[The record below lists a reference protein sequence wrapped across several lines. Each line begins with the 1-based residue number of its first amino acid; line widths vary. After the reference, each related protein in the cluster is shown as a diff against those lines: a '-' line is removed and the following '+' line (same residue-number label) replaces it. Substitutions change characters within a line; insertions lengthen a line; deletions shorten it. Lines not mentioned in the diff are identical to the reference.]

1 MVTLE
6 NRAGKFVAPT
16 PESFKASGIHADWKN
31 APGFYMVLTDQPG
44 DDSWPITGLTYI
56 LVQRNQTDAG
66 KAEILQLVLHHRRE
80 CGLQAPLCAARRR
93 GGRTGP
99 QGVGRRDP
107 RKRQPRRTLN
117 GKSERTGMPI
127 S

>member
-56 LVQRNQTDAG
+56 LVQRNQTDAD
-66 KAEILQLVLHHRRE
+66 KAGAMLKYFNWCYTTGANAASKLHYVPLAEEVVELVRKAWADEIRV
-80 CGLQAPLCAARRR
+80 
-93 GGRTGP
+93 
-99 QGVGRRDP
+99 
-107 RKRQPRRTLN
+107 N
-117 GKSERTGMPI
+117 GSPVAL
-127 S
+127 